1 MADHVEKVLMN
12 AIDGLKKMIDV
23 DSVIGNPVKIS
34 DNTTVIPVSKVSM
47 GFVSGGSS
55 FGKTSQTDNFGGGA
69 GGSIKISPV
78 AFLVI
83 TDGNVRLVNVAEN
96 PDKTDKLLSKIPEL
110 IDQVT
115 NLITKKKDKAESE
128 SEAE

>member
-1 MADHVEKVLMN
+1 MSESVQNVLNN

-23 DSVIGNPVKIS
+23 DSVIGKPIQVN

-55 FGKTSQTDNFGGGA
+55 FGKTADGGNFGGGA
-69 GGSIKISPV
+69 GGGVKISPV

-83 TDGNVRLVNVAEN
+83 SDGNVRLVSVSES
-96 PDKTDKLLSKIPEL
+96 PDNTDKLFTKIPEL
-110 IDQVT
+110 LDQ
-115 NLITKKKDKAESE
+115 ISGIISKKKEPDDE
-128 SEAE
+128 